1 MNLFSSLDLAL
12 ALLCF
17 YVGTF
22 HLYLYLKRSAGGAT
36 VHFPLLCYAIALY
49 AAASAFIYASDTAA
63 SGLNW
68 QRIQYFCSIVL
79 AVEFLNL
86 TYRFLDRRSDAPKK
100 AFLVALGALFIA
112 GLVFPGLTVDAT
124 RQAPRELAAFGASV
138 SFHEAAPGLLWNALM
153 AVELPGMVYVY
164 ILLARGRLLR
174 KQRDLTPLL
183 VAFPAFFVAAILDN
197 LVYSGSLRFIYTA
210 EYGFMA
216 VLMAMD
222 LLLLQRFIGVFREVE
237 NLNLHLGE
245 KVEERTREIKRLADE
260 LRESNAALLERNA
273 DLQEHAERDGM
284 TLLLNHAAFHRR
296 LGELYSLARRQ
307 RFAVAAM
314 LLDVDKFK
322 EINDSLGHQAGDE
335 VIKRIAAALKESVRD
350 YDLKS
355 RYRGEGEAPALRSY
369 DIAGRYGGD
378 EFAIVLPFCGA
389 KDAVTVAERVCS
401 RMRSLSFADRP
412 ELRVTVSV
420 GCSVVADPSLLQAET
435 ELIRL
440 ADKALYVAKDRGR
453 DRAVV
458 LSFDAAAPDGVEL
471 GGAEG

>member
-1 MNLFSSLDLAL
+1 MNLFSSLDLAVA
-12 ALLCF
+12 ALCA

-22 HLYLYLKRSAGGAT
+22 HLYLYLRRSAGGAT
-36 VHFPLLCYAIALY
+36 VHFPLLCYSIALY
-49 AAASAFIYASDTAA
+49 AVASAFLYASDAAASALD
-63 SGLNW
+63 W

-86 TYRFLDRRSDAPKK
+86 TYRFLERRSDAPRK
-100 AFLVALGALFIA
+100 AFLAALAALFVA
-112 GLVFPGLTVDAT
+112 GLVLPGLIVDAE
-124 RQAPRELAAFGASV
+124 RQAIRELALFGASV

-164 ILLARGRLLR
+164 VLLARGRLLR
-174 KQRDLTPLL
+174 KQADLTPLL
-183 VAFPAFFVAAILDN
+183 VAFPAFFAAAIVDN
-197 LVYSGSLRFIYTA
+197 LVYSGAMRLVYAA
-210 EYGFMA
+210 EYGFLA

-222 LLLLQRFIGVFREVE
+222 LILLQRFIGVFKEVE
-237 NLNLHLGE
+237 TLNLHLGE

-260 LRESNAALLERNA
+260 LREANAALLERNA

-296 LGELYSLARRQ
+296 LGELYNLARRQ

-322 EINDSLGHQAGDE
+322 EINDGLGHQTGDE

-355 RYRGEGEAPALRSY
+355 RYRDDGRTPALRSY

-378 EFAIVLPFCGA
+378 EFAIVLPFCGPQ
-389 KDAVTVAERVCS
+389 DAATVAERVCS
-401 RMRSLSFADRP
+401 RMRSLSFPDRP

-420 GCSVVADPSLLQAET
+420 GCSVAADPSLLPGDA

-440 ADKALYVAKDRGR
+440 ADKALYLAKHRGR

-458 LSFDAAAPDGVEL
+458 LAFDAEASDGIE
-471 GGAEG
+471 A

>member
-1 MNLFSSLDLAL
+1 MNLFSSLDFAIAAL
-12 ALLCF
+12 CA

-36 VHFPLLCYAIALY
+36 IHFPLLCYAIALY
-49 AAASAFIYASDTAA
+49 AAASAFLYDSGTPAA
-63 SGLNW
+63 ALDW
-68 QRIQYFCSIVL
+68 QRVQYFCSVVL

-86 TYRFLDRRSDAPKK
+86 TYRFLDRRSDAPRK
-100 AFLVALGALFIA
+100 AFLAALGALFVA
-112 GLVFPGLTVDAT
+112 GLVLPGFIVDAT
-124 RQAPRELAAFGASV
+124 RQSVRELAPFGASV

-153 AVELPGMVYVY
+153 AVELPGMVFVYV
-164 ILLARGRLLR
+164 LLARGRLLR
-174 KQRDLTPLL
+174 RQADLAPLL
-183 VAFPAFFVAAILDN
+183 VAFPVFFVTAILDN
-197 LVYSGSLRFIYTA
+197 LVYSGALRFIYTA
-210 EYGFMA
+210 EYGFVT

-222 LLLLQRFIGVFREVE
+222 LILLQRFIGVFKEVE
-237 NLNLHLGE
+237 TLNLHLGE

-296 LGELYSLARRQ
+296 LAELFSLARRQ

-314 LLDVDKFK
+314 LFDADKFK
-322 EINDSLGHQAGDE
+322 EINDTLGHQAGDE

-355 RYRGEGEAPALRSY
+355 RYRGDGEAPALRDY

-378 EFAIVLPFCGA
+378 EFAIVLPFCA
-389 KDAVTVAERVCS
+389 PKDAATVAARVCA
-401 RMRSLSFADRP
+401 RMRALRFPDRP

-420 GCSVVADPSLLQAET
+420 GCAVATDPSILPGDA

-440 ADKALYVAKDRGR
+440 ADKALYVAKNRGR

-458 LSFDAAAPDGVEL
+458 LAFDEGAPDGVEV
-471 GGAEG
+471 GGE